1 MTSLNKISIRSQSV
15 LLIFILLSSGML
27 GILPIQS
34 ADADAGRSTGT
45 ETLTVDVLGD
55 YYDRGTNMT
64 LVATASNLDTTAEY
78 TLEYTLCRATGTWD
92 DEMEVM
98 MVENPTHN
106 YQDENEDDETV

>member
-1 MTSLNKISIRSQSV
+1 MTSPNKISIRSQSV

-34 ADADAGRSTGT
+34 VDADAGRSTGT

-78 TLEYTLCRATGTWD
+78 ALCLL
-92 DEMEVM
+92 
-98 MVENPTHN
+98 
-106 YQDENEDDETV
+106 